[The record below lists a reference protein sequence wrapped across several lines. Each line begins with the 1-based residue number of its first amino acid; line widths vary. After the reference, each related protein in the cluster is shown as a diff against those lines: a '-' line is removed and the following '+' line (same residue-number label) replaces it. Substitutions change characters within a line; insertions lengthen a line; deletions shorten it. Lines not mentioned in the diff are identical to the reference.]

1 MDRTEICCIGHIT
14 HDKIITPRSV
24 VHMAG
29 GTAFY
34 FSNAL
39 SKLDITYRLVTALA
53 DADMLSLRT
62 SIPKTRIK
70 GPNGSLDRPTLSP
83 SHSCRASGR
92 MSSILA
98 PCWPVTSRL

>member
-39 SKLDITYRLVTALA
+39 SRLDITYRLVTALA
-53 DADMLSLRT
+53 EADMPSVDELRSKGIGVISLPSEQTVFFENKYSVDQDRRT
-62 SIPKTRIK
+62 QRVLGQADPFS
-70 GPNGSLDRPTLSP
+70 
-83 SHSCRASGR
+83 
-92 MSSILA
+92 
-98 PCWPVTSRL
+98 